1 MRIIHQLVIESEI
14 TSDTTKN
21 SDIVLS
27 DFPSLDM
34 NEETNIGLGPG
45 ATMGFELDWHGVP
58 WDSTGIRVVGTS
70 KC

>member
-1 MRIIHQLVIESEI
+1 MSIIHQLVIESEI

-21 SDIVLS
+21 SDIFLS

-34 NEETNIGLGPG
+34 NEETNIGLGSG
-45 ATMGFELDWHGVP
+45 ATMGFESDWHGVP
-58 WDSTGIRVVGTS
+58 WDSTGIRVVGTF